1 MESLHFNQKC
11 AYVVAGSSHL
21 LPYLHWALSNQH
33 LYWPWEAVT
42 IAKWKACVSGFGNK
56 THIALL
62 ASAIKYNIT
71 VYVRSWGCQ
80 YKHLG
85 WPLLLG
91 PCPMHKLYSLPRT
104 ILSLPCLIGDW
115 GFSEPIFWH
124 GDAWSMFVKYWQVW
138 HLMPK
143 LLLCNSSSLFKTS
156 FEIKMVSTFTIVDIF
171 QHVFIGPCTW
181 VCVWRPWRA
190 LNPSLEHQ
198 PTLVLID
205 GGITATRHIPW
216 HFSRR

>member
-1 MESLHFNQKC
+1 MVQSLELESKWKRLLLSRKVELICINYIWIARKLLFRSLPTLLLSKLMPSFAIGIMLWSPMESLHFNQKC

-138 HLMPK
+138 
-143 LLLCNSSSLFKTS
+143 CQNFC
-156 FEIKMVSTFTIVDIF
+156 FVV
-171 QHVFIGPCTW
+171 VVV
-181 VCVWRPWRA
+181 VCLKQA
-190 LNPSLEHQ
+190 LK
-198 PTLVLID
+198 
-205 GGITATRHIPW
+205 
-216 HFSRR
+216 